1 MQANK
6 QQQRAIAHNTGPALI
21 LAGPGSGKTFTTVE
35 RVRYLIEVHHADPSH
50 ILVITFTKA
59 AARQMRDRFFARMD
73 NQFFP
78 VTFGT
83 FHAVFFHILKT
94 SCHYN
99 GSSIL
104 KEKEKREYLRAA
116 LLTLPKKFYAQ
127 NDGKMDQEWEQGLLS
142 EIGFIKNIGKLP
154 ADFTSEYVSRQ
165 EFMRI
170 FVSFQKQLAQEKK
183 LDLDDFAAAVCH
195 LFRTNPAELARWQ
208 REYSYLLVDEFQ
220 DINAAQYEA
229 VKLLCGGKR
238 NLFVV
243 GDDDQAIY
251 GFRGSDPAIMRQF
264 LKDFPE
270 AKQIFLSVNY
280 RSRAGIVETAGKLI
294 GQNRE
299 RFPKQIVAG
308 QSTSDE
314 RQDVCF
320 VPEATQGARRM
331 QGEKSTLPI
340 PTGTASGIS
349 AAAFGTSWL
358 PLSTDRSVLVCGFQD
373 RRQEAETVADEIGK
387 TLRQGKS
394 CAAIFRTNADAVWLA
409 TALKCRNIPYLWKEK
424 PKNPYETPVCQ
435 DLLAYLQ
442 FAMEGRKRK
451 DFLRIMNRPC
461 RYLSRQMLP
470 DAEISFSA
478 LRRAYAQK
486 PYMQEI
492 LHRLEADISRL
503 AKMDLYAAV
512 HYIRRGMGYDAWLKE
527 NAGQTPSA
535 GESRQG
541 QERAPAGARA
551 HAAGKLERDLEAAD
565 FFQEQA
571 REFQSLTELEEAMT
585 AYEDQ
590 MDQNMAD
597 AADTAAH
604 TAASGTT
611 GAAFTTLPI
620 TELVTMHGSK
630 GLEYD
635 TVFLPCCMEGVV
647 PHKKS
652 KDQAALEEERRIFY
666 VGMTR
671 AKKELYLSYTKGTK
685 ETQGFA
691 SRFLAECGW
700 KEPKR

>member
-94 SCHYN
+94 SCHYD

-116 LLTLPKKFYAQ
+116 LLTLSEKFYAQ

-154 ADFTSEYVSRQ
+154 TDFTSEYVSRQ

-308 QSTSDE
+308 QS
-314 RQDVCF
+314 
-320 VPEATQGARRM
+320 A
-331 QGEKSTLPI
+331 
-340 PTGTASGIS
+340 ASGVP
-349 AAAFGTSWL
+349 AAAPGMIWL
-358 PLSTDRSVLVCGFQD
+358 PFSTDHSVLVCGFQD
-373 RRQEAETVADEIGK
+373 RKQEAEAVADEIGK
-387 TLRQGKS
+387 AVRQGKS

-409 TALKCRNIPYLWKEK
+409 AELKCRKIPFRWKEK

-470 DAEISFSA
+470 DADISFSA

-492 LHRLEADISRL
+492 LHRLETDISRL
-503 AKMDLYAAV
+503 AKMDLYVAV

-527 NAGQTPSA
+527 SAGQTPSA
-535 GESRQG
+535 GELRQG
-541 QERAPAGARA
+541 QRTASVGTRA

-565 FFQEQA
+565 FFQEQV
-571 REFQSLTELEEAMT
+571 REFQSLTELEEAMA

-590 MDQNMAD
+590 MDQNENGAD
-597 AADTAAH
+597 AADVAARTAAR
-604 TAASGTT
+604 GTT
-611 GAAFTTLPI
+611 GAAFATLPI
-620 TELVTMHGSK
+620 AELVTMHGSK

-635 TVFLPCCMEGVV
+635 VVFLPCCMEGIV

-652 KDQAALEEERRIFY
+652 RDQAALEEERRMFY

-685 ETQGFA
+685 DAPGFA

>member
-94 SCHYN
+94 SCHYD

-116 LLTLPKKFYAQ
+116 LLTLPEKFYAQ

-154 ADFTSEYVSRQ
+154 TDFTSEYVSRQ

-308 QSTSDE
+308 QS
-314 RQDVCF
+314 
-320 VPEATQGARRM
+320 A
-331 QGEKSTLPI
+331 
-340 PTGTASGIS
+340 ASGVP
-349 AAAFGTSWL
+349 AAAPGMIWL
-358 PLSTDRSVLVCGFQD
+358 PFSTDHSVLVCGFQD
-373 RRQEAETVADEIGK
+373 RKQEAEAVADEIGK
-387 TLRQGKS
+387 AFRQGKS

-409 TALKCRNIPYLWKEK
+409 AELKCRKIPFRWKEK

-470 DAEISFSA
+470 DADISFSA

-492 LHRLEADISRL
+492 LHRLETDISRL

-527 NAGQTPSA
+527 SAGQTLSA
-535 GESRQG
+535 GELRQG
-541 QERAPAGARA
+541 QRTASAGTRA

-565 FFQEQA
+565 FFQEQV
-571 REFQSLTELEEAMT
+571 REFQSLTELEEAMA

-590 MDQNMAD
+590 MDQNENGAD
-597 AADTAAH
+597 AAAR

-611 GAAFTTLPI
+611 DAAFATLPI
-620 TELVTMHGSK
+620 AELVTMHGSK

-635 TVFLPCCMEGVV
+635 VVFLPCCMEGIV

-652 KDQAALEEERRIFY
+652 RDQAALEEERRMFY

-685 ETQGFA
+685 DAPGFA

>member
-314 RQDVCF
+314 RQDV
-320 VPEATQGARRM
+320 
-331 QGEKSTLPI
+331 
-340 PTGTASGIS
+340 
-349 AAAFGTSWL
+349 
-358 PLSTDRSVLVCGFQD
+358 
-373 RRQEAETVADEIGK
+373 
-387 TLRQGKS
+387 
-394 CAAIFRTNADAVWLA
+394 
-409 TALKCRNIPYLWKEK
+409 
-424 PKNPYETPVCQ
+424 
-435 DLLAYLQ
+435 
-442 FAMEGRKRK
+442 
-451 DFLRIMNRPC
+451 
-461 RYLSRQMLP
+461 
-470 DAEISFSA
+470 
-478 LRRAYAQK
+478 
-486 PYMQEI
+486 
-492 LHRLEADISRL
+492 
-503 AKMDLYAAV
+503 
-512 HYIRRGMGYDAWLKE
+512 
-527 NAGQTPSA
+527 
-535 GESRQG
+535 
-541 QERAPAGARA
+541 
-551 HAAGKLERDLEAAD
+551 
-565 FFQEQA
+565 
-571 REFQSLTELEEAMT
+571 
-585 AYEDQ
+585 
-590 MDQNMAD
+590 
-597 AADTAAH
+597 
-604 TAASGTT
+604 
-611 GAAFTTLPI
+611 
-620 TELVTMHGSK
+620 
-630 GLEYD
+630 
-635 TVFLPCCMEGVV
+635 
-647 PHKKS
+647 
-652 KDQAALEEERRIFY
+652 
-666 VGMTR
+666 
-671 AKKELYLSYTKGTK
+671 
-685 ETQGFA
+685 
-691 SRFLAECGW
+691 
-700 KEPKR
+700 

>member
-331 QGEKSTLPI
+331 QGEESTLPI

-349 AAAFGTSWL
+349 TAAFGTSWL

-492 LHRLEADISRL
+492 LHRLEVDISRL

-597 AADTAAH
+597 AADTAA
-604 TAASGTT
+604 SGTT

-620 TELVTMHGSK
+620 AELVTMHGSK

-635 TVFLPCCMEGVV
+635 AVFLPCCMEGVV

-652 KDQAALEEERRIFY
+652 KNQAALEEERRMFY

-685 ETQGFA
+685 ETPGFA

>member
-104 KEKEKREYLRAA
+104 KEKDKREYLRAA

-308 QSTSDE
+308 QS
-314 RQDVCF
+314 
-320 VPEATQGARRM
+320 A
-331 QGEKSTLPI
+331 
-340 PTGTASGIS
+340 ASGVP
-349 AAAFGTSWL
+349 AAAPGMIWL
-358 PLSTDRSVLVCGFQD
+358 PFSTDHSVLVCGFQD
-373 RRQEAETVADEIGK
+373 RKQEAEAVADEIGK
-387 TLRQGKS
+387 AFRQGKS

-409 TALKCRNIPYLWKEK
+409 AELKCRKIPFRWKEK

-470 DAEISFSA
+470 DADISFSA

-492 LHRLEADISRL
+492 LHRLETDISRL

-527 NAGQTPSA
+527 SAGQTPSA
-535 GESRQG
+535 GELRQG
-541 QERAPAGARA
+541 QRTASVGTRA

-565 FFQEQA
+565 FFQEQV
-571 REFQSLTELEEAMT
+571 REFQSLTEFEEAMA

-590 MDQNMAD
+590 MDQNENGAD
-597 AADTAAH
+597 AADVAARTAAR
-604 TAASGTT
+604 GTT
-611 GAAFTTLPI
+611 GAAFATLPI
-620 TELVTMHGSK
+620 AELVTMHGSK

-635 TVFLPCCMEGVV
+635 VVFLPCCMEGIV

-652 KDQAALEEERRIFY
+652 RDQAALEEERRMFY

-671 AKKELYLSYTKGTK
+671 AKKELYLSYAKGTK
-685 ETQGFA
+685 DAPGFA

>member
-94 SCHYN
+94 SCHYD

-116 LLTLPKKFYAQ
+116 LLTLPEKFYAQ

-154 ADFTSEYVSRQ
+154 TDFTSEYVSRQ

-308 QSTSDE
+308 QS
-314 RQDVCF
+314 
-320 VPEATQGARRM
+320 A
-331 QGEKSTLPI
+331 
-340 PTGTASGIS
+340 ASGVP
-349 AAAFGTSWL
+349 AAAPGMIWL
-358 PLSTDRSVLVCGFQD
+358 PFSTDHSVLVCGFQD
-373 RRQEAETVADEIGK
+373 RKQEAEAVADEIGK
-387 TLRQGKS
+387 AFRQGKS

-409 TALKCRNIPYLWKEK
+409 AELKCRKIPFRWKEK

-470 DAEISFSA
+470 DADISFSA

-492 LHRLEADISRL
+492 LHRLETDISRL

-535 GESRQG
+535 GELRQG
-541 QERAPAGARA
+541 QRTASAGTRA

-565 FFQEQA
+565 FFQEQV
-571 REFQSLTELEEAMT
+571 REFQSLTELEEAMA

-590 MDQNMAD
+590 MDQNGAD
-597 AADTAAH
+597 VADVAAC

-611 GAAFTTLPI
+611 GAAFATLPI
-620 TELVTMHGSK
+620 AELVTMHGSK

-635 TVFLPCCMEGVV
+635 VVFLPCCMEGVV

-652 KDQAALEEERRIFY
+652 RNQAALEEERRMFY

-685 ETQGFA
+685 ERPGFA

>member
-59 AARQMRDRFFARMD
+59 AARQMRDRWDRFFARMD

-116 LLTLPKKFYAQ
+116 LLTLPEKFYAQ

-308 QSTSDE
+308 QS
-314 RQDVCF
+314 
-320 VPEATQGARRM
+320 A
-331 QGEKSTLPI
+331 
-340 PTGTASGIS
+340 ASGVP
-349 AAAFGTSWL
+349 AAAPGMIWL
-358 PLSTDRSVLVCGFQD
+358 PFSTDHSVLVCGFQD
-373 RRQEAETVADEIGK
+373 RKQEAEAVADEIGK
-387 TLRQGKS
+387 AFRQGKS

-409 TALKCRNIPYLWKEK
+409 AELKCRKIPFRWKEK

-470 DAEISFSA
+470 DADISFSA

-492 LHRLEADISRL
+492 LHRLETDISRL

-527 NAGQTPSA
+527 SAGQTPSA
-535 GESRQG
+535 GELRQG
-541 QERAPAGARA
+541 QRTASVGTRA
-551 HAAGKLERDLEAAD
+551 HAVGKLERDLEAAD
-565 FFQEQA
+565 FFQEQV
-571 REFQSLTELEEAMT
+571 REFQSLTELEEAMA
-585 AYEDQ
+585 AYEEQ
-590 MDQNMAD
+590 MDQNENGAD
-597 AADTAAH
+597 AADVAAR

-611 GAAFTTLPI
+611 GAAFATLPI
-620 TELVTMHGSK
+620 AELVTMHGSK

-635 TVFLPCCMEGVV
+635 VVFLPCCMEGIV

-652 KDQAALEEERRIFY
+652 RDQAALEEERRMFY

-685 ETQGFA
+685 DAPGFA

>member
-94 SCHYN
+94 SCHYD

-116 LLTLPKKFYAQ
+116 LLTLPEKFYAQ

-154 ADFTSEYVSRQ
+154 TDFTSEYVSRQ

-229 VKLLCGGKR
+229 IKLLCGGKR

-308 QSTSDE
+308 QS
-314 RQDVCF
+314 
-320 VPEATQGARRM
+320 A
-331 QGEKSTLPI
+331 
-340 PTGTASGIS
+340 ASGVP
-349 AAAFGTSWL
+349 AAAPGMIWL
-358 PLSTDRSVLVCGFQD
+358 PFSTDHSVLVCGFQD
-373 RRQEAETVADEIGK
+373 RKQEAEAVADEIGK
-387 TLRQGKS
+387 AFRQGKS

-409 TALKCRNIPYLWKEK
+409 AELKCRKIPFRWKEK

-492 LHRLEADISRL
+492 LHRLETDISRL

-527 NAGQTPSA
+527 NAGQTLSA
-535 GESRQG
+535 GELRQG
-541 QERAPAGARA
+541 QRTASAGTRA

-565 FFQEQA
+565 FFQEQV
-571 REFQSLTELEEAMT
+571 REFQSLTELEEAMA

-590 MDQNMAD
+590 MDQNENGAD
-597 AADTAAH
+597 AADVADVAAR

-611 GAAFTTLPI
+611 DAAFATLPI
-620 TELVTMHGSK
+620 AELVTMHGSK

-635 TVFLPCCMEGVV
+635 VVFLPCCMEGIV

-652 KDQAALEEERRIFY
+652 RDQAALEEERRMFY

-685 ETQGFA
+685 DAPGFA

>member
-195 LFRTNPAELARWQ
+195 LFQTNPAELARWQ

-294 GQNRE
+294 GQNGE

-308 QSTSDE
+308 QSATSG
-314 RQDVCF
+314 
-320 VPEATQGARRM
+320 VPV
-331 QGEKSTLPI
+331 
-340 PTGTASGIS
+340 
-349 AAAFGTSWL
+349 AAPGMIWL
-358 PLSTDRSVLVCGFQD
+358 PFSTDHSVLVCGFQD
-373 RRQEAETVADEIGK
+373 RKQEAEAVADEMGK
-387 TLRQGKS
+387 AVRQGKS

-409 TALKCRNIPYLWKEK
+409 AELKCRKIPFRWKEK

-571 REFQSLTELEEAMT
+571 REFQCLTELEEAMT

-597 AADTAAH
+597 AADTAAC

-620 TELVTMHGSK
+620 AELVTMHGSK

-635 TVFLPCCMEGVV
+635 AVFLPCCMEGVV

-652 KDQAALEEERRIFY
+652 KNQAALEEERRMFY